1 MMKYKEPDWSRG
13 DGLAD
18 CKVCEGRGFYDCTS
32 SENPVPQVV
41 RCRCTLKKDILRNVE
56 KGWKGLTKA
65 PAISESPLLGKTDRE
80 CLITADDN
88 TLKAHLRYLALRQ
101 GTDWSFKVVSDADLI
116 VAWLASATLKGGE
129 IFDPDANKVSTKFLT
144 LVDLIEPPD
153 FLVIKLG
160 VKTANNT
167 AMPRV
172 LLEAINHRAHLGK
185 VTWVVD
191 QPTQRLNENHICY
204 SIEVDYALK
213 DWEKIDLISNVVTES
228 KKAKGATSGATKTS
242 YPKRAKS
249 VFANGSSASSTRVV
263 EIEETGMRKNSG
275 YKRSFR

>member
-1 MMKYKEPDWSRG
+1 MRYTEPDWARG
-13 DGLAD
+13 DGLES
-18 CKVCEGRGFYDCTS
+18 CKKCGGRGFYDS
-32 SENPVPQVV
+32 SSDENPVPQVT
-41 RCRCTLKKDILRNVE
+41 RCACTLKKDILRNVE

-65 PAISESPLLGKTDRE
+65 DKVASSPLLEKVEDN
-80 CLITADDN
+80 CHITADDN
-88 TLKAHLRYLALRQ
+88 TLKAHLRFVALRQ
-101 GTDWSFKVVSDADLI
+101 GPDWFFKVVSDADLI

-172 LLEAINHRAHLGK
+172 LLEAINHRTHLGK

-204 SIEVDYALK
+204 SLEVEHALRS
-213 DWEKIDLISNVVTES
+213 WEQVDVASHVVEGASSTS
-228 KKAKGATSGATKTS
+228 KGRA
-242 YPKRAKS
+242 YRPKSTKS
-249 VFANGSSASSTRVV
+249 VFASTAQSQAPTRSV
-263 EIEETGMRKNSG
+263 EIEGRERKSKSAKG
-275 YKRSFR
+275 WKR